1 MEEFVS
7 KNLIAIT
14 ASLITG
20 AITIC
25 GVLIS
30 SRTNLKIMQ
39 ETNKQANYREEK
51 KFKIEKIET
60 ILENFII
67 WENSCFSF
75 LLPSLG
81 YHSGSFSRKDF
92 IEFINKEKNSKSGD
106 AKDKVEMLIAI
117 YLDNEAMKLFRK
129 IEEIQDEVSTIGSHN
144 EQNIKHAEE
153 LYKLFEERKKIADKL
168 KDKLN
173 NKIKE
178 LLVL

>member
-51 KFKIEKIET
+51 KFKIEKLET
-60 ILENFII
+60 ILENFIV
-67 WENSCFSF
+67 WENSCFDF
-75 LLPSLG
+75 LLSSLG
-81 YHSGSFSRKDF
+81 YHAGNLSKEDL
-92 IEFINKEKNSKSGD
+92 IELRDKELNSKSGE
-106 AKDKVEMLIAI
+106 AKDKAEMLIGI
-117 YLDNEAMKLFRK
+117 YLDDEAMKIFRE
-129 IEEIQDEVSTIGSHN
+129 IEEIQNKVSTLGSYK
-144 EQNIKHAEE
+144 EQNKKCAEG
-153 LYKLFEERKKIADKL
+153 LYKLFNERKKVSNQL
-168 KDKLN
+168 KDTIN